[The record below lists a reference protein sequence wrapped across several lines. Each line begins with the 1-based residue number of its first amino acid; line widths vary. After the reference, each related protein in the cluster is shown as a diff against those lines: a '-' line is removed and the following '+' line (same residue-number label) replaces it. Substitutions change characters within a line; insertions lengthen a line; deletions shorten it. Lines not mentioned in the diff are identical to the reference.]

1 MSGGFTRP
9 PVGVL
14 GVCQNPDPVAPV
26 RRVDGASRNNK
37 RPAGVPD
44 GFQVRAHRVE
54 PQADVPSNIFKQ
66 TPSGSVVRNNAEH
79 ERPEVAVISRAL
91 ALPGDAERLA
101 GVTPGNKSC
110 PRKLGG
116 VEGCDVSP
124 SSHVGPVPS
133 QNFVAVVIDLHLPDA
148 CHARTGEP
156 QREAADAGA

>member
-1 MSGGFTRP
+1 MS
-9 PVGVL
+9 
-14 GVCQNPDPVAPV
+14 QNPDSVAPV
-26 RRVDGASRNNK
+26 RRIDGASRNNK

-54 PQADVPSNIFKQ
+54 PQADVPSNILKQ

-133 QNFVAVVIDLHLPDA
+133 QNFIAVVIDLHLPDA
-148 CHARTGEP
+148 CHARAGQP
-156 QREAADAGA
+156 QREAADTGA